1 MKSAS
6 PNNLTQQIKETPLQQ
21 EILLEINR
29 LNENQQKALIDF
41 LKTL

>member
-6 PNNLTQQIKETPLQQ
+6 PNNLTQQINKTPLQQ
-21 EILLEINR
+21 EILIEINC